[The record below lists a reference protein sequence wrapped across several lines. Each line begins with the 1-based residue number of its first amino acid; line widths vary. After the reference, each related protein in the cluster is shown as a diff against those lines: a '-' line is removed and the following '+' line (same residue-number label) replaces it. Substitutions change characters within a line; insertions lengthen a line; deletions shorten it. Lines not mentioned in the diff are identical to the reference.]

1 MLFLQHDLTAT
12 NALQPALQSLE
23 GAFSSVLNAAMR
35 MDVDLDD
42 LDLSDPNDVAKL
54 SMPDEMVDSV
64 DLALV
69 LGQLDQFRG
78 TAAAAAL
85 DR

>member
-23 GAFSSVLNAAMR
+23 GASSSVLNAVMR

-54 SMPDEMVDSV
+54 SMPDEIVDSV
-64 DLALV
+64 NLALM